1 MPDPIRSAFDELTA
15 AVDSAVRPPGVAAV
29 RRTVRRRRQ
38 QRWAGGGAALA
49 VLAVVGAV
57 ALLRP
62 PAGEQPAADLTL
74 RATTPV
80 TAASAMKP
88 RPTPPP
94 SVAPTAQPTP
104 PASPDRP
111 GGATRAPTIATTSK
125 IPVPLPPGC
134 ARDGRTWRVTTGST
148 ITITARSICPGETAR
163 VFWATY
169 ETRPDGSHVLFASE
183 QHTLTAEDPSV
194 TTTLRRSTE
203 CEGPWFVVVGEA
215 AVLSAI
221 AEDDATPYPDGVIA
235 SGDGEICLN

>member
-1 MPDPIRSAFDELTA
+1 MPDPIRSAFDGLTA

-38 QRWAGGGAALA
+38 RWAGGGAALA

-62 PAGEQPAADLTL
+62 PVGEQPAAGLTL

-80 TAASAMKP
+80 TATSAMEAP
-88 RPTPPP
+88 PTPPP
-94 SVAPTAQPTP
+94 PVAPTARPTP
-104 PASPDRP
+104 SASPDRP
-111 GGATRAPTIATTSK
+111 GGATRAPTLATTSK
-125 IPVPLPPGC
+125 AAVPPLLGC
-134 ARDGRTWRVTTGST
+134 ARDGRTWRVTGGPT
-148 ITITARSICPGETAR
+148 ITITASSICPGETLR

-183 QHTLTAEDPSV
+183 QHALTAADPSV
-194 TTTLRRSTE
+194 TTTLRRSTG

-221 AEDDATPYPDGVIA
+221 AEDDANPYPDGVIA